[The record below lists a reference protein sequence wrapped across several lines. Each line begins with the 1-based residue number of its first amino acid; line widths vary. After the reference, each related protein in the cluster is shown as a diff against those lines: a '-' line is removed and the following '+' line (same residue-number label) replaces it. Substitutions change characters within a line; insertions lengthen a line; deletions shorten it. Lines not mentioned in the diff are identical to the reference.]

1 LRCSLTKFRPCVNLR
16 KFRFSRDEPSPGLGV
31 SYNEGDKRI
40 LMVIFFSLFLN
51 LIRSSFHMQM
61 RSAETFGRSI
71 PATFY
76 KKPSAVRHPGG
87 RRVRLFPSIHHLIL
101 FLHYTL
107 IFNELD
113 TSYYG
118 WLRREDVSGSSWG
131 WYIRATDLYK
141 SHIIF

>member
-1 LRCSLTKFRPCVNLR
+1 MNLR

-87 RRVRLFPSIHHLIL
+87 RGGKALSIHSSSYSFSALHFDFQRARY
-101 FLHYTL
+101 FLL
-107 IFNELD
+107 VDCVGKMSAVALGGGI
-113 TSYYG
+113 
-118 WLRREDVSGSSWG
+118 
-131 WYIRATDLYK
+131 
-141 SHIIF
+141 